1 MECPNCGEDMF
12 KEISDGGDPPVYE
25 PSVYYACIYCGCV
38 VDENGEESQPLVIY
52 AWLLNSLI
60 LPKL

>member
-38 VDENGEESQPLVIY
+38 VDENGEES
-52 AWLLNSLI
+52 
-60 LPKL
+60 